1 MIINILLVIYLVIY
15 FLLALFFLL
24 YSWIDQRQK
33 DKEFDALMEQWRES
47 LRKSLKSLEEL
58 HDDEDV
64 H

>member
-1 MIINILLVIYLVIY
+1 MIIKILLVIYLLI
-15 FLLALFFLL
+15 ALFFLF
-24 YSWIDQRQK
+24 YSWIDQRQR

-58 HDDEDV
+58 HDDDV

>member
-1 MIINILLVIYLVIY
+1 MIINILLVIYLLI
-15 FLLALFFLL
+15 ALFFLF
-24 YSWIDQRQK
+24 YSWIDQRQR

-47 LRKSLKSLEEL
+47 IRKSLKSLEEL

>member
-1 MIINILLVIYLVIY
+1 MIINILLVIYLL
-15 FLLALFFLL
+15 FALFFLF
-24 YSWIDQRQK
+24 YSWIDQRQR

>member
-1 MIINILLVIYLVIY
+1 MIIKILLVIYLL
-15 FLLALFFLL
+15 FALFFLF
-24 YSWIDQRQK
+24 YSWIDQRQR

-47 LRKSLKSLEEL
+47 LRKSLKRLEEL

>member
-1 MIINILLVIYLVIY
+1 MIINILLVIYLLI
-15 FLLALFFLL
+15 ALFFLF
-24 YSWIDQRQK
+24 YSWIDQRQR

-47 LRKSLKSLEEL
+47 IRKSLEEL

>member
-1 MIINILLVIYLVIY
+1 MIINILLVIYL
-15 FLLALFFLL
+15 LLALFFLF
-24 YSWIDQRQK
+24 YSWIDQRQR
-33 DKEFDALMEQWRES
+33 DKEFDALMDQWRES

>member
-1 MIINILLVIYLVIY
+1 MIINILLVIYLLI
-15 FLLALFFLL
+15 ALFFLF
-24 YSWIDQRQK
+24 YSWIKQRQM

-58 HDDEDV
+58 DDDEDV

>member
-1 MIINILLVIYLVIY
+1 MIINILLVIYL
-15 FLLALFFLL
+15 LLALFFLF
-24 YSWIDQRQK
+24 YSWIDQRQR

-58 HDDEDV
+58 HDDENV

>member
-1 MIINILLVIYLVIY
+1 MIINILLVIYL
-15 FLLALFFLL
+15 LLALFFLF
-24 YSWIDQRQK
+24 YSWIDQRQR

>member
-1 MIINILLVIYLVIY
+1 MIIKILLVIYLL
-15 FLLALFFLL
+15 FALFFLF
-24 YSWIDQRQK
+24 YSWIDQRQR

-47 LRKSLKSLEEL
+47 IRKSLKSLEEL

>member
-1 MIINILLVIYLVIY
+1 MIIKILLVIYLLI
-15 FLLALFFLL
+15 ALFFLF
-24 YSWIDQRQK
+24 YSWIDQRQR

>member
-1 MIINILLVIYLVIY
+1 MIINILLVIYLL
-15 FLLALFFLL
+15 FALFFLF
-24 YSWIDQRQK
+24 YSWIDQRQR
-33 DKEFDALMEQWRES
+33 DKELDALMEQWRES

>member
-1 MIINILLVIYLVIY
+1 MIIEILLVIYL
-15 FLLALFFLL
+15 LLALFFLF
-24 YSWIDQRQK
+24 YSWIDQRQR

>member
-1 MIINILLVIYLVIY
+1 MIIKILLVIYLLI
-15 FLLALFFLL
+15 ALFFLF
-24 YSWIDQRQK
+24 YSWIDQRQR

-47 LRKSLKSLEEL
+47 IRKSLKSLEEL

>member
-1 MIINILLVIYLVIY
+1 MIIKILLVIYLL
-15 FLLALFFLL
+15 FALFFLF
-24 YSWIDQRQK
+24 YSWIDQRQR

>member
-1 MIINILLVIYLVIY
+1 MIIKILLVIYL
-15 FLLALFFLL
+15 LLALFFLF
-24 YSWIDQRQK
+24 YSWIDQRQR

>member
-1 MIINILLVIYLVIY
+1 MIINILLVIYLL
-15 FLLALFFLL
+15 FALFFLF
-24 YSWIDQRQK
+24 YSWIDQRQR

-58 HDDEDV
+58 NDDEDV